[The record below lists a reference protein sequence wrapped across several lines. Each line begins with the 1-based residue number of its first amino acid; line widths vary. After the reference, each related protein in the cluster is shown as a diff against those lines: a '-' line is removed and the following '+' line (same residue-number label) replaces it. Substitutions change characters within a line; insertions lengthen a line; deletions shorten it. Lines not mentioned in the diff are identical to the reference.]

1 MSLALCS
8 VSPTP
13 PVNGVAVDTVE
24 RKPSW
29 SAPTPEGMRTAL
41 SAFPTGVTLV
51 AAVVD
56 GRPIGMLVNS
66 FTSVSLEPPL
76 VSVNLSRASG
86 TWLLLQRAQHW
97 GISVLGEQNEA
108 DFRRLSR
115 PANERFQ
122 GVDWLACEDGSVL
135 LPHASAKFTVE
146 GEAHIDAGDHVIALR
161 RVLALHRDAG
171 QEPLVF
177 FGSQIHRLSA

>member
-8 VSPTP
+8 APQCSALPNAAKRPIDSGASSYEPTP
-13 PVNGVAVDTVE
+13 AAM
-24 RKPSW
+24 R
-29 SAPTPEGMRTAL
+29 SALG
-41 SAFPTGVTLV
+41 AFPTGVTLV

-56 GRPIGMLVNS
+56 GLPVGMLVSS
-66 FTSVSLEPPL
+66 FTSVSLQPPL
-76 VSVNLSRASG
+76 VSVNLCRASS
-86 TWLLLQRAQHW
+86 TWSLLQRAQHW

-108 DFRRLSR
+108 DFHRLSR
-115 PANERFQ
+115 PAKERFE
-122 GVDWLACEDGSVL
+122 GVEWLACEDGSVF

-146 GEAHIDAGDHVIALR
+146 GEAHIDAGDHVIALK

-177 FGSQIHRLSA
+177 FGRRIQRLSA